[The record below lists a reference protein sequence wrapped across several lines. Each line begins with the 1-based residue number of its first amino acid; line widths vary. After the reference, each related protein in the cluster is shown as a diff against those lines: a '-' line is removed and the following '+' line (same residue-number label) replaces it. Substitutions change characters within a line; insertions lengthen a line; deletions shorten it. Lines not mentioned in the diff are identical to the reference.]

1 MRKVGKKYHGLVSP
15 FSRGSQ
21 TVLPKALS
29 PWKSRSR
36 LAGSC
41 SAWKGDCE
49 VLTVRPP
56 PGWVRQPGDYW
67 TCPRVDFKRVTAA
80 SPSCGPPSLP
90 RCRALHPELVECGRR
105 PSDLGQQAAVLDGR
119 TSQGLRRAL
128 RPPPPRS
135 GEQQPSSTQKRRPLT
150 LPPHAPGEGH
160 SPGHVRQVQVLLHL
174 QQDFPEEA
182 QALLLELLA
191 LLKHLLHALHV
202 LRCALAQLLQGLLVL
217 LFAL

>member
-1 MRKVGKKYHGLVSP
+1 MVLCLHSAEAHGLCCPRPQAPGSP
-15 FSRGSQ
+15 GAGWQ
-21 TVLPKALS
+21 AAALHG
-29 PWKSRSR
+29 KE
-36 LAGSC
+36 LV
-41 SAWKGDCE
+41 K

-67 TCPRVDFKRVTAA
+67 TCPWVDFKRVTAA

-90 RCRALHPELVECGRR
+90 RRRALHPELVECGRR

-128 RPPPPRS
+128 RPPPPWS
-135 GEQQPSSTQKRRPLT
+135 GEQQLSSTQKRRPLT

-202 LRCALAQLLQGLLVL
+202 LRCALAQLLQGLLIL